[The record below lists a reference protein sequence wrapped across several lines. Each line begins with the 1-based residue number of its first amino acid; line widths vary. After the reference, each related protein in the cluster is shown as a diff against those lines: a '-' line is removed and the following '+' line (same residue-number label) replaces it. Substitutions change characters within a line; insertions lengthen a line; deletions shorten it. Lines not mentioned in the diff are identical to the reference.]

1 MVFKVHIKE
10 IVKIC
15 NSTMMLQTGKNYLDF
30 NYQFEFW
37 IECPECGFVT
47 DVVLD
52 TLDEEGRFIQ

>member
-1 MVFKVHIKE
+1 
-10 IVKIC
+10 
-15 NSTMMLQTGKNYLDF
+15 MMLQTGKNYLDF